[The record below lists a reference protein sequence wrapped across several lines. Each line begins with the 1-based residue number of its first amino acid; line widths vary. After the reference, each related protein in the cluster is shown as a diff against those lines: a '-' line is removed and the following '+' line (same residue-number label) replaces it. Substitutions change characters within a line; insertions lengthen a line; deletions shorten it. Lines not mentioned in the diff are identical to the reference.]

1 VIRQTWPPP
10 SPGELVWCRFPEL
23 PASTPGPKPRPALV
37 AQVDTRADGVVVHV
51 VYGTSQRVSHLKAG
65 EFAIAHE
72 ANPSA
77 FALAGLSFDTKF
89 DFNSVVE
96 LPWTEQFFKVPP
108 RAPHGQTP
116 RLGTLHPSLLRAA
129 KAAYDAARSR

>member
-1 VIRQTWPPP
+1 
-10 SPGELVWCRFPEL
+10 
-23 PASTPGPKPRPALV
+23 LV
-37 AQVDTRADGVVVHV
+37 AEVDTRADGVAVHV
-51 VYGTSQRVSHLKAG
+51 VYGTSQRVAHLKAG
-65 EFAIAHE
+65 EFAISRS

-96 LPWTEQFFKVPP
+96 LPWTQQFFKVPP
-108 RAPHGQTP
+108 QAPHGQTP
-116 RLGTLHPSLLRAA
+116 RLGTLHPALLRAA